1 MDAGASYAKDGRRN
15 PTKRRAGP
23 ASFSLDIRPSTQEYK
38 VCKWLGDTQ
47 CLEGGA
53 FNHRQRCRSSRR
65 EALWHCYAVPQPCS
79 VRCDKRLLILSRR
92 GDHIRPGCITGYP
105 ETIPLCLQSLACG
118 NFLARRSDLVELF

>member
-1 MDAGASYAKDGRRN
+1 MDAGASCAKDGTRN

-47 CLEGGA
+47 CLEPGA

-65 EALWHCYAVPQPCS
+65 EALWHGYAVPQPCS
-79 VRCDKRLLILSRR
+79 VRYDKRLRILSRR
-92 GDHIRPGCITGYP
+92 GDHIRPGCITSNP
-105 ETIPLCLQSLACG
+105 EVIAAKAQLPGGRPHT
-118 NFLARRSDLVELF
+118 